1 MSRPLLLGAA
11 LALLALSAAPAHAVD
26 VQSEAAVQ
34 SNKSL
39 SDYLGDLEGSSDP
52 DRLYAARVLRG
63 ELRRALRTEAKAA
76 PGSLAQLDARALL
89 VELSDRLPRA
99 CTTGLRYKNSVGPCA
114 DMLAMLEATEALPAL
129 REALKGET
137 RRGPRKS
144 IENAIAALEAKA
156 PASAPTAP
164 APAPTAPAP
173 ASVPAPAPPAAST
186 EAPAPAAPPT
196 PADPPV
202 APAR

>member
-11 LALLALSAAPAHAVD
+11 FALLALAAAPAHAVD

-39 SDYLGDLEGSSDP
+39 SDYLGDLEGAEDP
-52 DRLYAARVLRG
+52 DRLYASRVLRG

-99 CTTGLRYKNSVGPCA
+99 CTTALRYKNSVAPCA
-114 DMLAMLEATEALPAL
+114 DMLAMLEATDALPAL
-129 REALKGET
+129 REALEGET

-144 IENAIAALEAKA
+144 LEAAIEALEAKA
-156 PASAPTAP
+156 PASPPEPTVAPTRPPDPAAPVPAPGPPPHVPPEAAP
-164 APAPTAPAP
+164 AP
-173 ASVPAPAPPAAST
+173 
-186 EAPAPAAPPT
+186 
-196 PADPPV
+196 
-202 APAR
+202 